1 MEILV
6 SNFYVTITLGDVTMQ
21 RRKRKSKKK
30 NRGLIILGLLFVL
43 ALAIGVYFFVFQEDA
58 PLKDVA
64 EKITK
69 PKKTLKILDLNSDE
83 RPYAVMIDNNVG
95 YTAHAGLQDAYLTY
109 EIIVEGG
116 LTRIMAIFKDQDTE
130 LIGPVRSARH
140 YFLDYALEND
150 AIYGHYGWSEFAKN
164 DIDLLG
170 VNNLN
175 GITNAQS
182 TYWRDRS
189 VAAPHNV
196 FTSIENL
203 KAGAE
208 NRGYRTTSDDF
219 ENFDYSVD
227 PISLDQKEGAMPA
240 NNISIRYSYYHTTGY
255 TYDANRGVYLRSMD
269 SQAHVDKV
277 THEQY
282 YTKNI
287 IIQKMSNHSI
297 DNYGRQ
303 DIDDVSSGDGYYIT
317 NGYAVPIKWE
327 KSGRSAKTNY
337 TYLDGST
344 VKLNDGNTYVQ
355 IQPTDE
361 ALTITE

>member
-1 MEILV
+1 MEL
-6 SNFYVTITLGDVTMQ
+6 MK
-21 RRKRKSKKK
+21 RRKRKTTKKK
-30 NRGLIILGLLFVL
+30 TKKLPIILILLILVVVL
-43 ALAIGVYFFVFQEDA
+43 GGYFLVYRNGA
-58 PLKDVA
+58 PLKGA
-64 EKITK
+64 METITK
-69 PKKTLKILDLNSDE
+69 PEKKLQILDLDSDE
-83 RPYAVMIDNNVG
+83 RPIAVMIDNNVG

-116 LTRIMAIFKDQDTE
+116 LTRLMAIFKDQDTE

-150 AIYGHYGWSEFAKN
+150 AIYGHYGWSEFAKS

-170 VNNLN
+170 VDNLN
-175 GITNAQS
+175 GITNAQEA
-182 TYWRDRS
+182 YWRDQS

-203 KAGAE
+203 KEAADSK
-208 NRGYRTTSDDF
+208 GYATTSQDF
-219 ENFDYSVD
+219 ENFSYSVD
-227 PISLDQKEGAMPA
+227 PISLEEQDGSMLA
-240 NNISIRYSYYHTTGY
+240 NHIGIRYSSYHTTGY
-255 TYDANRGVYLRSMD
+255 TYDTEREVYLRDMD
-269 SQAHVDKV
+269 GYAHVDKE
-277 THEQY
+277 TNEQY

-303 DIDDVSSGDGYYIT
+303 DIDDVASGDGYFIT
-317 NGYAVPIKWE
+317 NGYAVPIRWE
-327 KSGRSAKTNY
+327 KSGRSSKTKY

-344 VKLNDGNTYVQ
+344 VMLNDGNTYVQ

-361 ALTITE
+361 TLEITE

>member
-1 MEILV
+1 MK
-6 SNFYVTITLGDVTMQ
+6 
-21 RRKRKSKKK
+21 RRKRKTTKKK
-30 NRGLIILGLLFVL
+30 TKKLPIILILLILVVVL
-43 ALAIGVYFFVFQEDA
+43 GGYFLVYRNGA
-58 PLKDVA
+58 PLKGA
-64 EKITK
+64 METITK
-69 PKKTLKILDLNSDE
+69 PEKKLQILDLDSDE
-83 RPYAVMIDNNVG
+83 RPIAVMIDNNVG

-116 LTRIMAIFKDQDTE
+116 LTRLMAIFKDQDTE

-170 VNNLN
+170 VDNLN
-175 GITNAQS
+175 GITNAQEA
-182 TYWRDRS
+182 YWRDQS

-196 FTSIENL
+196 FTSIEDL
-203 KAGAE
+203 KEAAE
-208 NRGYRTTSDDF
+208 DRGYETTSQDF
-219 ENFDYSVD
+219 ENFSYSVD
-227 PISLDQKEGAMPA
+227 PISLEEQEGSMIA
-240 NNISIRYSYYHTTGY
+240 NHISIRYSSYHTTGY
-255 TYDANRGVYLRSMD
+255 TYDAEREVYLRDMD
-269 SQAHVDKV
+269 GYAHVDKE
-277 THEQY
+277 TNEQY

-303 DIDDVSSGDGYYIT
+303 DIDDVASGDGYFIT
-317 NGYAVPIKWE
+317 NGYAVPIHWE
-327 KSGRSAKTNY
+327 KSGRSSKTKY

-344 VKLNDGNTYVQ
+344 VMLNDGNTYVQ

-361 ALTITE
+361 TLEITE

>member
-1 MEILV
+1 
-6 SNFYVTITLGDVTMQ
+6 MQ

-30 NRGLIILGLLFVL
+30 NRGFIIFGLILVLGI
-43 ALAIGVYFFVFQEDA
+43 AIGAYFLISPKET
-58 PLKDVA
+58 PLKKVA

-69 PKKTLKILDLNSDE
+69 PKKTLKILNLDSDE

-116 LTRIMAIFKDQDTE
+116 LTRMMAIFKDQDTE

-150 AIYGHYGWSEFAKN
+150 AVYGHYGWSNFAKN
-164 DIDLLG
+164 DISLLG

-182 TYWRDRS
+182 AYWRDRS

-203 KAGAE
+203 KEAAE
-208 NRGYRTTSDDF
+208 SKGYRTTSDDF
-219 ENFDYSVD
+219 KNFEYSVD
-227 PISLDQKEGAMPA
+227 PISLEQKEGAMIA
-240 NNISIRYSYYHTTGY
+240 NTISLRYSHYHTTGY

-269 SQAHVDKV
+269 NQAHIDKV

-287 IIQKMSNHSI
+287 VIQKMSNHSI
-297 DNYGRQ
+297 DNHGRQ

-317 NGYAVPIKWE
+317 NGYAVPIKWS
-327 KSGRSAKTNY
+327 KSSRSAKTSY

-355 IQPTDE
+355 IQPIGETS
-361 ALTITE
+361 TITE

>member
-1 MEILV
+1 MV
-6 SNFYVTITLGDVTMQ
+6 SNFYVTIILGDVTMQ
-21 RRKRKSKKK
+21 RRKRKKKKK
-30 NRGLIILGLLFVL
+30 NKVFLVLGLLFII
-43 ALAIGVYFFVFQEDA
+43 ALAVGAYILLFHEDA
-58 PLKDVA
+58 PLKEVG

-69 PKKTLKILDLNSDE
+69 PEKKLQILDLDSDE

-116 LTRIMAIFKDQDTE
+116 LTRIMAIFKDKDTS

-170 VNNLN
+170 VDNLN

-182 TYWRDRS
+182 AYWRDRS

-203 KAGAE
+203 KEAAE
-208 NRGYRTTSDDF
+208 SKGYRLTSNNF

-227 PISLDQKEGAMPA
+227 AITLDQKEGAMPA

-255 TYDANRGVYLRSMD
+255 TYDTNRGVYLRSMD
-269 SQAHVDKV
+269 NQAHVDKV
-277 THEQY
+277 TQEQY

-287 IIQKMSNHSI
+287 IIQKMGNHSI

-327 KSGRSAKTNY
+327 KSGRSAKTKY
-337 TYLDGST
+337 TYLDGT
-344 VKLNDGNTYVQ
+344 TIQLNDGNTYVQ

-361 ALTITE
+361 TLTITE